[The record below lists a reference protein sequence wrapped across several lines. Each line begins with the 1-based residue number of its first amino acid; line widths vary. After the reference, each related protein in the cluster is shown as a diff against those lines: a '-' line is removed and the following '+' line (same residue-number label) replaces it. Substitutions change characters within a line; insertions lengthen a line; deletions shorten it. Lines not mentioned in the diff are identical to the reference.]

1 MSWADER
8 ARFPVLEQFAYFNA
22 GTNGPL
28 SRQTLDAMAELRSW
42 EATHGRA
49 GKAYFEAMIE
59 RMERVRALLAQQ
71 LAVPAENVALTEST
85 TQGVHVVVT
94 GLALGPSDE
103 VVTTDAEH
111 FGLSGPLFASN
122 ASLRIARVRDVPAE
136 DVFELVRARGD
147 AADEADRALGCLVVR
162 REGVPVAGAA
172 GVDRASDPRRRC
184 SVRRCDRRRRGR
196 GGLLH
201 GERAEVALRAGFD
214 GCALRARPRAAAA
227 EARRL
232 PGAGRVRHRRGDV
245 GAEAGSGALR
255 HRFPS
260 TVVVGRA
267 RGSALRAAGW
277 TLRSRRRAD
286 RVLPCRA
293 RGRGPRRRDR
303 SGPGDAA
310 LVSCTRRCCRG
321 VGRALR
327 TRCQPARHPR
337 DRSAA
342 SVGRLVE
349 RRVGRRPARRG
360 AAARSKPRRPA
371 CAARAR
377 PRSAAGP
384 RSHS

>member
-71 LAVPAENVALTEST
+71 LTRADRECRADRVDDAGRARRRHRARARPVRRGRDDRRRAFRALRPAVRVGRVAPHCTRARRAGE
-85 TQGVHVVVT
+85 GC
-94 GLALGPSDE
+94 
-103 VVTTDAEH
+103 
-111 FGLSGPLFASN
+111 
-122 ASLRIARVRDVPAE
+122 LRARAP
-136 DVFELVRARGD
+136 RGD
-147 AADEADRALGCLVVR
+147 AAYEADRALGCLVVR

-172 GVDRASDPRRRC
+172 GGDRGSDSRRRR
-184 SVRRCDRRRRGR
+184 SVRRCDRRRRDR

-232 PGAGRVRHRRGDV
+232 PGAGLVRHRCGDV
-245 GAEAGSGALR
+245 GAEAGSGPLR

-260 TVVVGRA
+260 AVVA
-267 RGSALRAAGW
+267 RPG
-277 TLRSRRRAD
+277 SRRR
-286 RVLPCRA
+286 
-293 RGRGPRRRDR
+293 
-303 SGPGDAA
+303 SPGY
-310 LVSCTRRCCRG
+310 
-321 VGRALR
+321 
-327 TRCQPARHPR
+327 
-337 DRSAA
+337 
-342 SVGRLVE
+342 
-349 RRVGRRPARRG
+349 RRG
-360 AAARSKPRRPA
+360 ASLAPPS
-371 CAARAR
+371 
-377 PRSAAGP
+377 
-384 RSHS
+384 